1 VLPLKH
7 KIDVLTAHKH
17 ETKKN
22 APHIFKYAD
31 DLCVIVISFI
41 MDAFVCAFV
50 T

>member
-1 VLPLKH
+1 MFYLLATDLV
-7 KIDVLTAHKH
+7 
-17 ETKKN
+17 
-22 APHIFKYAD
+22 

>member
-1 VLPLKH
+1 LATDL
-7 KIDVLTAHKH
+7 L
-17 ETKKN
+17 
-22 APHIFKYAD
+22 